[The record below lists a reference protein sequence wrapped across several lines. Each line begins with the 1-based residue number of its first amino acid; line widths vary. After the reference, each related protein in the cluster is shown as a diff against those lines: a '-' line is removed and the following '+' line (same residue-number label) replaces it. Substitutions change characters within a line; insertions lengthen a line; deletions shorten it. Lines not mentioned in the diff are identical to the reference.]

1 MAHFS
6 NDLKVRSATPVEWLG
21 VGAQIGNIVNAWALR
36 EDLVVNLGKTTIGAP
51 AAFNPA
57 SAEIEIDTECAF
69 FGYAPAEIGDL
80 SKRKTQLEF
89 AMASGAIFHE
99 ALHARFTRWSL
110 VNAMADLSPRDCKAL
125 HTLEE
130 GRIESWGVRV
140 MPNNQVML
148 RACAMEIVIGDID
161 SYEDKLS
168 SVDGA
173 AFMAALT
180 LARVDAGVLEMSDI
194 EPIVPILEAILGVD
208 NIERL
213 RSVWLRFQAH
223 DQHALAEPLYALA
236 KEWNQILDDIKVE
249 KGETGDEGQGEKP
262 QGGTPGPS
270 GAGNPGPTGTGTG
283 TPGPTDSGQPGQPSD
298 GEGGEGGLGKI
309 LEDIKD
315 AIQEMRDS
323 VNISNQMDI
332 DDAIVEEEWK
342 EQLAERESE
351 AQTKK
356 NHKAVFDSVFNN
368 SMGGDGDDNNGK
380 TKSRLIETRAPKSAE
395 RVAAVQVSR
404 LLAKAKYR
412 ERSQTE
418 VQSILP
424 PGRLRTRALVQGQA
438 LKSKGVSQ
446 QVAAWRQ
453 NKRKHTDDPT
463 LNVGIMVDIS
473 ASMKKAMNPMAI
485 TAWVMSEA
493 VHRVQGKCAMVYYGN
508 DAFATLKPG
517 QRLNDVKVYSA
528 TDGTEK
534 FSKAFKALDGGMNL
548 LHGDGARLLVVVSD
562 GYYASEE
569 RPMAKKWLKEC
580 DRKGVAVL
588 WLTFDGG
595 NSARR
600 TTEGTNAQVVCIEDG
615 NPTTAATIIGK
626 AAAGALEKVGS
637 RRA

>member
-1 MAHFS
+1 MTHFS
-6 NDLKVRSATPVEWLG
+6 SDIQIRKGTPVEWLSIG
-21 VGAQIGNIVNAWALR
+21 SQIGKIVNAWAFR

-57 SAEIEIDTECAF
+57 SAEIEIDTDCAF
-69 FGYAPAEIGDL
+69 FGFEPSEIGDL
-80 SKRKTQLEF
+80 SKRSTQLEF
-89 AMASGAIFHE
+89 AMASGAILHE

-110 VNAMADLSPRDCKAL
+110 PKAVEDLSPRDLKAM

-140 MPNNQVML
+140 MPDNRIML

-194 EPIVPILEAILGVD
+194 EPIVPIIESILGVD

-213 RSVWLRFQAH
+213 RSVWSRFQAH
-223 DQHALAEPLYALA
+223 DQHALAEPLYDLA
-236 KEWNQILDDIKVE
+236 KEWNSILDDIKSE
-249 KGETGDEGQGEKP
+249 KGENSDEGQGDGSES
-262 QGGTPGPS
+262 GTATAGQPSESGEEGEGS
-270 GAGNPGPTGTGTG
+270 GAG
-283 TPGPTDSGQPGQPSD
+283 Q
-298 GEGGEGGLGKI
+298 I
-309 LEDIKD
+309 LKAIKD
-315 AIQEMRDS
+315 AVQEMRDS
-323 VNISNQMDI
+323 VIIANQIEI
-332 DDAIVEEEWK
+332 DDALTEEEWK
-342 EQLAERESE
+342 EQVSQKEEE
-351 AQTKK
+351 
-356 NHKAVFDSVFNN
+356 
-368 SMGGDGDDNNGK
+368 GK
-380 TKSRLIETRAPKSAE
+380 TKQNHKNVSDFVFFGKGDGEEEEKKSRSTLVEVRQPKSAE

-412 ERSQTE
+412 ERSQAE

-438 LKSKGVSQ
+438 LKSKGMNQ
-446 QVAAWRQ
+446 QVPAWRAT
-453 NKRKHTDDPT
+453 KRKHTDDPT
-463 LNVGIMVDIS
+463 LNVGVMVDIS
-473 ASMKKAMNPMAI
+473 ASMRMAMEPMAI

-508 DAFATLKPG
+508 DVFPTLKPG

-528 TDGTEK
+528 PDSTEK
-534 FSKAFKALDGGMNL
+534 FTKAFKALDGGMNL

-562 GYYASEE
+562 GYYVSEE
-569 RPMAKKWLKEC
+569 RHYAKQWLQQC
-580 DRKGVAVL
+580 DRKGVAVV

-595 NSARR
+595 RHAQRIA
-600 TTEGTNAQVVCIEDG
+600 EGTNAQVVSIENGD
-615 NPTTAATIIGK
+615 PTTAATIIGK
-626 AAAGALEKVGS
+626 AAASALEKVGS

>member
-1 MAHFS
+1 MTHFS
-6 NDLKVRSATPVEWLG
+6 SDLQIRKGTPMEWLG
-21 VGAQIGNIVNAWALR
+21 VGAQIGRMVNAWAFR

-57 SAEIEIDTECAF
+57 SAEIEIDTDCAF
-69 FGYAPAEIGDL
+69 FGFEPIEIGDL
-80 SKRKTQLEF
+80 SKRSTQLEF
-89 AMASGAIFHE
+89 AMASGAILHE

-110 VNAMADLSPRDCKAL
+110 PQAIKDLSPRDLKAM

-130 GRIESWGVRV
+130 GRIESWGIRV
-140 MPNNQVML
+140 MPDNRIML

-161 SYEDKLS
+161 SYEDQLS

-173 AFMAALT
+173 AFMSALT

-194 EPIVPILEAILGVD
+194 EPIVPIIESILGVD

-223 DQHALAEPLYALA
+223 DQHALAEPLYDLA
-236 KEWNQILDDIKVE
+236 KEWNAILDDIKVE
-249 KGETGDEGQGEKP
+249 KGESGDEGQGQGEGTEQVLVSKP
-262 QGGTPGPS
+262 GESGDSASEGEGD
-270 GAGNPGPTGTGTG
+270 GAGGM
-283 TPGPTDSGQPGQPSD
+283 
-298 GEGGEGGLGKI
+298 GEVLQA
-309 LEDIKD
+309 IKD
-315 AIQEMRDS
+315 AVQEMRDA
-323 VNISNQMDI
+323 VVISNQMEI
-332 DDAIVEEEWK
+332 DDAIEEEEWK
-342 EQLAERESE
+342 QQVVEQEAEASVK
-351 AQTKK
+351 Q
-356 NHKAVFDSVFNN
+356 NHKKISDSVFY
-368 SMGGDGDDNNGK
+368 SKGDGDDNNEK
-380 TKSRLIETRAPKSAE
+380 TRSVLVETRAPKSKE

-438 LKSKGVSQ
+438 LKSRGVAQ
-446 QVAAWRQ
+446 QTPAWRQ
-453 NKRKHTDDPT
+453 TKRKHTDDPT
-463 LNVGIMVDIS
+463 LNVGVMVDIS
-473 ASMKKAMNPMAI
+473 GSMRRAMEPMAI

-528 TDGTEK
+528 GDGTEK

-562 GYYASEE
+562 GYYAGEE
-569 RPMAKKWLKEC
+569 RPLAIKWLKEC

-588 WLTFDGG
+588 WLTFDKGEH
-595 NSARR
+595 AQWL
-600 TTEGTNAQVVCIEDG
+600 TKGTNAQVVCIADG
-615 NPTTAATIIGK
+615 DPTTAATIIGK
-626 AAAGALEKVGS
+626 AAASALEKVGS

>member
-1 MAHFS
+1 MTHFS
-6 NDLKVRSATPVEWLG
+6 SDLQIRKGTPMEWLG
-21 VGAQIGNIVNAWALR
+21 VGAQIGRMVNAWAFR

-57 SAEIEIDTECAF
+57 SAEIEIDTDCAF
-69 FGYAPAEIGDL
+69 FGFEPSEIGDL
-80 SKRKTQLEF
+80 SKRSTQLEF
-89 AMASGAIFHE
+89 AMASGAILHE

-110 VNAMADLSPRDCKAL
+110 PKAVEDLSPRDLKAM

-130 GRIESWGVRV
+130 GRIESWGIRV
-140 MPNNQVML
+140 MPDNRIML

-161 SYEDKLS
+161 SYEDQLS

-173 AFMAALT
+173 AFMSALT

-194 EPIVPILEAILGVD
+194 EPIVPIIESILGED

-223 DQHALAEPLYALA
+223 DQHALAEPLYDLA

-249 KGETGDEGQGEKP
+249 KGESGDEGQGQGEGTEQVLVSKP
-262 QGGTPGPS
+262 GESGDSASEGEGE
-270 GAGNPGPTGTGTG
+270 GAGGV
-283 TPGPTDSGQPGQPSD
+283 
-298 GEGGEGGLGKI
+298 GEVLQA
-309 LEDIKD
+309 IKD
-315 AIQEMRDS
+315 AVQEMRDA
-323 VNISNQMDI
+323 VVISNRIEI
-332 DDAIVEEEWK
+332 DDAIEEEEWK
-342 EQLAERESE
+342 QQVAEQEAEASEKQNHRAISE
-351 AQTKK
+351 A
-356 NHKAVFDSVFNN
+356 VFY
-368 SMGGDGDDNNGK
+368 GKGDGEK
-380 TKSRLIETRAPKSAE
+380 EEQKSRSTLVETRQPQSRE

-438 LKSKGVSQ
+438 LKSKGMNQ
-446 QVAAWRQ
+446 QVPAWRAT
-453 NKRKHTDDPT
+453 KRKHTDDPT
-463 LNVGIMVDIS
+463 LSVGVMVDIS
-473 ASMKKAMNPMAI
+473 ASMRRAMEPMAI

-508 DAFATLKPG
+508 DVFPTLKPG

-528 TDGTEK
+528 TDSTEK

-562 GYYASEE
+562 GYYAGEE
-569 RPMAKKWLKEC
+569 RAYAKQWLQQC
-580 DRKGVAVL
+580 DRNGVAVV
-588 WLTFDGG
+588 WLTFDDGK
-595 NSARR
+595 NAQW
-600 TTEGTNAQVVCIEDG
+600 TTKGTNAQVVCIADG
-615 NPTTAATIIGK
+615 DPTTAATIIGK
-626 AAAGALEKVGS
+626 AAASALEKVGS

>member
-6 NDLKVRSATPVEWLG
+6 SDIQVRTATPIEWLG
-21 VGAQIGNIVNAWALR
+21 IGSQIGKIVNAWAFR

-57 SAEIEIDTECAF
+57 SAEIEIDTDCAF
-69 FGYAPAEIGDL
+69 FGFDPSEIGDL
-80 SKRKTQLEF
+80 SKRSTQLEF
-89 AMASGAIFHE
+89 AMASGAILHE

-110 VNAMADLSPRDCKAL
+110 PMAVQDLSPRDCKAL

-140 MPNNQVML
+140 MPDNRVML

-173 AFMAALT
+173 AFMSALT

-194 EPIVPILEAILGVD
+194 EPIVPILEAILGED

-223 DQHALAEPLYALA
+223 DQHALAEPLYDLA
-236 KEWNQILDDIKVE
+236 KEWNAILDDIKVE
-249 KGETGDEGQGEKP
+249 KGESGEEGEGSE
-262 QGGTPGPS
+262 GTP
-270 GAGNPGPTGTGTG
+270 
-283 TPGPTDSGQPGQPSD
+283 TPGAGQPGEPSED
-298 GEGGEGGLGKI
+298 GEGSGGIGQI
-309 LEDIKD
+309 VEAIKE

-323 VNISNQMDI
+323 VVISNQMDI

-342 EQLAERESE
+342 EQLAEKEVE
-351 AQTKK
+351 NQTKQV
-356 NHKAVFDSVFNN
+356 HKKISDSVFYAK
-368 SMGGDGDDNNGK
+368 GDGEDNNEK
-380 TKSRLIETRAPKSAE
+380 TTSKLVETRAPKSSE

-404 LLAKAKYR
+404 MLAKAKYR

-438 LKSKGVSQ
+438 LKSRGVNQ
-446 QVAAWRQ
+446 QVEAWRQ
-453 NKRKHTDDPT
+453 TKRKHTDDPT
-463 LNVGIMVDIS
+463 LNVGVMVDIS
-473 ASMKKAMNPMAI
+473 GSMRRAMEPMAI

-528 TDGTEK
+528 GDGTEK

-548 LHGDGARLLVVVSD
+548 LHGDGARLLVIVSD
-562 GYYASEE
+562 GYYHGEE
-569 RPMAKKWLKEC
+569 RHLAKKWLKEC

-588 WLTFDGG
+588 WLTFDDGRH
-595 NSARR
+595 AHKVV
-600 TTEGTNAQVVCIEDG
+600 EGTNAQVVCITDG
-615 NPTTAATIIGK
+615 NPVTASNIIGK
-626 AAAGALEKVGS
+626 AAASGLEKVGS

>member
-6 NDLKVRSATPVEWLG
+6 SDLKVRTATPVEWLG
-21 VGAQIGNIVNAWALR
+21 IGSQIGKIVNAWAFR

-57 SAEIEIDTECAF
+57 SAEIEIDTDCAF
-69 FGYAPAEIGDL
+69 SGFNPSEIGDL
-80 SKRKTQLEF
+80 SKRTTQLEF
-89 AMASGAIFHE
+89 AMASGAILHE

-110 VNAMADLSPRDCKAL
+110 PQAIEDLKNERDIRAL

-140 MPNNQVML
+140 MPDNRVML

-173 AFMAALT
+173 AFMSALT

-194 EPIVPILEAILGVD
+194 EPIVPIIEAILGED

-223 DQHALAEPLYALA
+223 DQHSNALPLYDLV
-236 KEWNQILDDIKVE
+236 KEWNSILDDIKAE
-249 KGETGDEGQGEKP
+249 KGDSGKEGEGSGSES
-262 QGGTPGPS
+262 GSEGTPTPS
-270 GAGNPGPTGTGTG
+270 A
-283 TPGPTDSGQPGQPSD
+283 GQPSGSGD
-298 GEGGEGGLGKI
+298 EESEGSGMGQI
-309 LEDIKD
+309 VQAIKD

-323 VNISNQMDI
+323 VVIGNQIDI

-342 EQLAERESE
+342 EQLAEKEVE
-351 AQTKK
+351 NQTKQV
-356 NHKAVFDSVFNN
+356 HKKISDSVFYAK
-368 SMGGDGDDNNGK
+368 GDGDDNNEK
-380 TKSRLIETRAPKSAE
+380 TNSVLVETRAPKSAE

-438 LKSKGVSQ
+438 QKARGVSQ
-446 QVAAWRQ
+446 QVEAWRRTQ
-453 NKRKHTDDPT
+453 RKHTDDPT
-463 LNVGIMVDIS
+463 LNVGVMVDIS
-473 ASMKKAMNPMAI
+473 GSMRKAMEPMAI

-528 TDGTEK
+528 GDGTEK

-562 GYYASEE
+562 GYYHGEE
-569 RPMAKKWLKEC
+569 RHLAKKWLKDC

-588 WLTFDGG
+588 WLTFDAGI
-595 NSARR
+595 NAERI
-600 TTEGTNAQVVCIEDG
+600 TDGTNAQVVCITDG
-615 NPTTAATIIGK
+615 NPVTAAGIIGK
-626 AAAGALEKVGS
+626 AAASALAKVGS

>member
-1 MAHFS
+1 M
-6 NDLKVRSATPVEWLG
+6 EWLG
-21 VGAQIGNIVNAWALR
+21 IGAQIGKIVNEWAFR

-57 SAEIEIDTECAF
+57 SAEIEIDTDCAF
-69 FGYAPAEIGDL
+69 LGYEPSEIGDL
-80 SKRKTQLEF
+80 SNRVTQLEF
-89 AMASGAIFHE
+89 AMASGAILHE

-110 VNAMADLSPRDCKAL
+110 AKAVEDLSPRDCKAL

-140 MPNNQVML
+140 MPQNQVML

-161 SYEDKLS
+161 AYEDKLS

-173 AFMAALT
+173 AFMSALT

-223 DQHALAEPLYALA
+223 DQHALADSLYELA
-236 KEWNQILDDIKVE
+236 KEWNAILDDIKTE
-249 KGETGDEGQGEKP
+249 KGETGDEGKGEKP

-270 GAGNPGPTGTGTG
+270 
-283 TPGPTDSGQPGQPSD
+283 DSSEPSD
-298 GEGGEGGLGKI
+298 SSGEGGEGGFGSI
-309 LEDIKD
+309 LKDIED
-315 AIQEMRDS
+315 AIQEMRDG
-323 VNISNQMDI
+323 VTISNQIDI

-342 EQLAERESE
+342 KQVNSKEEDAR
-351 AQTKK
+351 TKQV
-356 NHKAVFDSVFNN
+356 HKEIADALFGG
-368 SMGGDGDDNNGK
+368 GGDGNDNEGR
-380 TKSRLIETRAPKSAE
+380 TKSTLVETRAPKSAE

-412 ERSQTE
+412 ERSQTD

-438 LKSKGVSQ
+438 LKSKGINN
-446 QVAAWRQ
+446 QVAPWRQ
-453 NKRKHTDDPT
+453 TKRKHTDDPT

-562 GYYASEE
+562 GYYQGEE
-569 RPMAKKWLKEC
+569 RALANKWLKEC

-588 WLTFDGG
+588 WLTFDNG

-600 TTEGTNAQVVCIEDG
+600 TTEGTNAQIICIEDG
-615 NPTTAATIIGK
+615 NPTTAATLIGK
-626 AAAGALEKVGS
+626 AAAGALEKIGS